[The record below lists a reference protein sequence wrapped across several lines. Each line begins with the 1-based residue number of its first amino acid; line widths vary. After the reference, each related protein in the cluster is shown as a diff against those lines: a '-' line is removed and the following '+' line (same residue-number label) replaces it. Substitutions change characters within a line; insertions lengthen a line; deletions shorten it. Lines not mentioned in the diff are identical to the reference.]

1 MTPKLWFRMFL
12 GMFAI
17 FAVGML
23 LRAGIHKGKQ
33 AVTGLTEGSGS
44 ITVPLLSMPFRLG
57 DAKLG
62 TLQRVR
68 IDRSAPKIVSAFH
81 LYARLDDTVALARFD
96 DCRLTVT
103 DPNNIDEKT
112 SFACATVDDSTKQAM
127 VAFGTVTLQPS
138 GREYVLLIPEAVRRD
153 IQHASSNGADS
164 VSAAGQTVDVAA
176 ADGGTMNITVNGKSV
191 LSMKG
196 DSTGGHLVVRDEK
209 GKEVVNMTVTAPPA
223 APAPKKP

>member
-23 LRAGIHKGKQ
+23 LRAGIHKGKD
-33 AVTGLTEGSGS
+33 AVTNITEGSGS
-44 ITVPLLSMPFRLG
+44 ITIPLLSMPFRIG

-62 TLQRVR
+62 TLQRVQ

-81 LYARLDDTVALARFD
+81 LFATLDDTVALARFD

-103 DPNNIDEKT
+103 DPNNIDEHT
-112 SFACATVDDSTKQAM
+112 SFACASVDDSTAQAM

-138 GREYVLLIPEAVRRD
+138 GREFILLIPESVRRD
-153 IQHASSNGADS
+153 IQNASQGDAVAGDSAGDS
-164 VSAAGQTVDVAA
+164 VGIAAE
-176 ADGGTMNITVNGKSV
+176 GGTMDIKVNGKSI

-196 DSTGGHLVVRDEK
+196 DSTGGHLIVHDEN
-209 GKEVVNMTVTAPPA
+209 GKEVVNMKMTAPPA